1 MTESLDGTTMTIDGR
16 EYNLME
22 RKYTYEPPVD
32 PRIITPDN
40 LPEHGTL
47 CEFTDEDEWTENTIF
62 GRFHSCDEYGYRFIL
77 TNGHSG
83 PGWKHARYVCG
94 VFGVS
99 NKGVNPWPEGTEVWC
114 LARCGIVSKGTASN
128 LSWESGGRY
137 DYYDIMLSWPVED
150 MK

>member
-1 MTESLDGTTMTIDGR
+1 MTESLDGTTMTIEGR

-47 CEFTDEDEWTENTIF
+47 CEFTDENEWTENTIF
-62 GRFHSCDEYGYRFIL
+62 GRFHSWDEYGYRFIL

-94 VFGVS
+94 VFGVL
-99 NKGVNPWPEGTEVWC
+99 NLGVNPWPEGTEVWC
-114 LARCGIVSKGTASN
+114 QHRDGAIYLSIATATG
-128 LSWESGGRY
+128 WEIEDVY
-137 DYYDIMLSWPVED
+137 EDILRSWPAED
-150 MK
+150 FK